1 MKSIKRGVGNWTVL
15 LKRFIDDNLSHRLGS
30 NTESVMNNT
39 DLLNIA
45 SIYKKTLQMLA
56 SYRLNTNDSNQQ
68 PFYISFRTI

>member
-1 MKSIKRGVGNWTVL
+1 MVPVTSSELEDQVEEIYL
-15 LKRFIDDNLSHRLGS
+15 
-30 NTESVMNNT
+30 MNNT

>member
-1 MKSIKRGVGNWTVL
+1 
-15 LKRFIDDNLSHRLGS
+15 
-30 NTESVMNNT
+30 MNNT